1 MKLGYA
7 KLGSFY
13 LSMKKKQ
20 SLEKHFNNNHTY
32 TKRKKTKQSS
42 SLWMK
47 KWCNL
52 PFFCFFHSHP
62 YSWGFSISGNDK
74 YRNPCKKVIFFVLC
88 VVDNLINT
96 CTFWRVGNKK
106 CLFVFFLPFLKTFVE
121 EQCLKKTFFE
131 PNNGVFQKSRK
142 SDFDLLLKKHEKN
155 VSLVGTL
162 KSICSICVT
171 VHGVFSQN
179 LDIYFF
185 CWKSQRPN
193 EKKTKTPA
201 ILLYAF
207 SG

>member
-20 SLEKHFNNNHTY
+20 SLEKKFNNNHTY

-74 YRNPCKKVIFFVLC
+74 YRNPCKKVFFCSLC
-88 VVDNLINT
+88 SWQLNKYMYLLESGEQKVFVCFFFALLEDIRWGTMFKKKSFSNQTMGCFRKAENQILICCWKNM
-96 CTFWRVGNKK
+96 
-106 CLFVFFLPFLKTFVE
+106 
-121 EQCLKKTFFE
+121 KKTWASL
-131 PNNGVFQKSRK
+131 GLWKVFVQS
-142 SDFDLLLKKHEKN
+142 
-155 VSLVGTL
+155 VSL
-162 KSICSICVT
+162 CMA
-171 VHGVFSQN
+171 
-179 LDIYFF
+179 FF
-185 CWKSQRPN
+185 HK
-193 EKKTKTPA
+193 
-201 ILLYAF
+201 I
-207 SG
+207 